1 MIKFRQ
7 CIFPVGQG
15 GFSMGFLTKTD
26 HNNIG
31 RILYNYVYDCGSID
45 LSELDRELAQ
55 VEELLMKDNLLINT
69 VFISHLD
76 ADHINGFNKLC
87 KIVNGNIKNIIL
99 PYIDRKEQL
108 YLIAVALSENKLS
121 ESYFQFITDTNK
133 WIKDRAPEAKIFK
146 LRAKKNIEQPFPSF
160 EDNSFRPEDSD
171 VIVQPE
177 DSKVIVQIEGF
188 EKKLNEE
195 NQETT
200 YSHIAQK
207 LVSSDFKE
215 PLLFLL
221 TYVPFQTNDE
231 LSSFGKCLKKSYPNF
246 DINELKNILKNSK
259 SRRALKECY
268 SSLSRDHNAISMNL
282 LVKTLKATRLIS
294 ELPYLDRFYID
305 DCHIILDCYH
315 CYHRYH
321 LYHFEKIK
329 YNASFLFTG
338 DAKLSVK
345 KYYNQWVKFLD
356 NYLRDITFC
365 TLPHHGSELSFNKD
379 MVKKLPNAFFIAQA
393 STHNKY
399 KHPSESVI
407 EFITKEERRY
417 FHHVNQ
423 YNTSRID
430 LTYKLYTRK

>member
-26 HNNIG
+26 HNNVD

-45 LSELDRELAQ
+45 LSELNRELAQ
-55 VEELLMKDNLLINT
+55 VKKLLMKDNLLINT

-76 ADHINGFNKLC
+76 ADHINGFDKLC
-87 KIVNGNIKNIIL
+87 KIINGNIKNIIL
-99 PYIDRKEQL
+99 PYIDSKEQL

-221 TYVPFQTNDE
+221 TYVPFQTNDK

-259 SRRALKECY
+259 SRRALKKCY
-268 SSLSRDHNAISMNL
+268 SSLSRDHNSISMNL
-282 LVKTLKATRLIS
+282 LVKTLKPTRLIGK
-294 ELPYLDRFYID
+294 LPYLDRFYID
-305 DCHIILDCYH
+305 DRHIILDYYYYH
-315 CYHRYH
+315 HYYSEN
-321 LYHFEKIK
+321 FE

-356 NYLRDITFC
+356 NYLWDITFC
-365 TLPHHGSELSFNKD
+365 TLPHHGSEFSFNKN

-407 EFITKEERRY
+407 EFITKKKRRY

-423 YNTSRID
+423 YNTSQID
-430 LTYKLYTRK
+430 LTYELYTRK

>member
-99 PYIDRKEQL
+99 PYIDSKEQL

-160 EDNSFRPEDSD
+160 ENNSFRPEDSD

-221 TYVPFQTNDE
+221 TYVPFQTNDK

-259 SRRALKECY
+259 SRRALKKCY

-282 LVKTLKATRLIS
+282 LVKTLNPTRLIGK
-294 ELPYLDRFYID
+294 LPYLDRFYID
-305 DCHIILDCYH
+305 DRHIIH
-315 CYHRYH
+315 HRYH
-321 LYHFEKIK
+321 FKKLK

-345 KYYNQWVKFLD
+345 KYYNQWGKFLE

-365 TLPHHGSELSFNKD
+365 TLPHHGSEFSFNKD

-393 STHNKY
+393 STDNKY

-407 EFITKEERRY
+407 EFITKKERRY

-430 LTYKLYTRK
+430 LTYKLYTLK

>member
-26 HNNIG
+26 HNNVD

-45 LSELDRELAQ
+45 LSELNRELAQ
-55 VEELLMKDNLLINT
+55 VKKLLMKDNLLINT

-76 ADHINGFNKLC
+76 ADHINGFDKLC
-87 KIVNGNIKNIIL
+87 KIINGNIKNIIL
-99 PYIDRKEQL
+99 PYIDSKEQL

-133 WIKDRAPEAKIFK
+133 WIKDRAPKAKIFK

-160 EDNSFRPEDSD
+160 EDNSFRSEDSD
-171 VIVQPE
+171 VIVKPE

-221 TYVPFQTNDE
+221 TYVPFQTNDK

-259 SRRALKECY
+259 SRRGLKKCY

-282 LVKTLKATRLIS
+282 LVKTLKPTRLIGK
-294 ELPYLDRFYID
+294 LPYCDRFYID
-305 DCHIILDCYH
+305 YDNIIRAYFYH
-315 CYHRYH
+315 CDR
-321 LYHFEKIK
+321 FENSE

-345 KYYNQWVKFLD
+345 KYYNQWVKFLY

-365 TLPHHGSELSFNKD
+365 TLPHHGSEFSFNKD

-407 EFITKEERRY
+407 EFITKKKRRY
-417 FHHVNQ
+417 FYHVNQ

-430 LTYKLYTRK
+430 LTYKLYTLK

>member
-1 MIKFRQ
+1 MSYK
-7 CIFPVGQG
+7 
-15 GFSMGFLTKTD
+15 L
-26 HNNIG
+26 H
-31 RILYNYVYDCGSID
+31 
-45 LSELDRELAQ
+45 RELAQ

-69 VFISHLD
+69 VFISLSHLD
-76 ADHINGFNKLC
+76 ADHINGFDKLC
-87 KIVNGNIKNIIL
+87 KIINGNIKNIIL
-99 PYIDRKEQL
+99 PYIDSKEQL

-171 VIVQPE
+171 VIVQSE

-282 LVKTLKATRLIS
+282 LVKTLKPTRLIS

-315 CYHRYH
+315 CYHCYH
-321 LYHFEKIK
+321 RYHFEKLK

-365 TLPHHGSELSFNKD
+365 TLPHHGSEFSFNKD

-430 LTYKLYTRK
+430 LTYKLYTLK

>member
-1 MIKFRQ
+1 M
-7 CIFPVGQG
+7 
-15 GFSMGFLTKTD
+15 
-26 HNNIG
+26 
-31 RILYNYVYDCGSID
+31 
-45 LSELDRELAQ
+45 
-55 VEELLMKDNLLINT
+55 
-69 VFISHLD
+69 
-76 ADHINGFNKLC
+76 
-87 KIVNGNIKNIIL
+87 
-99 PYIDRKEQL
+99 
-108 YLIAVALSENKLS
+108 
-121 ESYFQFITDTNK
+121 
-133 WIKDRAPEAKIFK
+133 
-146 LRAKKNIEQPFPSF
+146 
-160 EDNSFRPEDSD
+160 
-171 VIVQPE
+171 QPE

-407 EFITKEERRY
+407 EFITNKKRRY

-430 LTYKLYTRK
+430 LKYKLYTCKYYG

>member
-26 HNNIG
+26 HNNID

-45 LSELDRELAQ
+45 LIELNRELAQ
-55 VEELLMKDNLLINT
+55 VKKLLMKDNLLINT

-76 ADHINGFNKLC
+76 ADHINGFDKLC
-87 KIVNGNIKNIIL
+87 KIINGNIKNIIL
-99 PYIDRKEQL
+99 PYIDSKEQL

-133 WIKDRAPEAKIFK
+133 WIKDRAPKAKIFK

-160 EDNSFRPEDSD
+160 EDNSFRSEDSD

-231 LSSFGKCLKKSYPNF
+231 LSSFGECLTKRYPNF

-259 SRRALKECY
+259 LRRILKECY

-282 LVKTLKATRLIS
+282 LVKILKPTRLIS
-294 ELPYLDRFYID
+294 KLPYFDRFYID
-305 DCHIILDCYH
+305 DCHIIHDY
-315 CYHRYH
+315 YYYR
-321 LYHFEKIK
+321 IK
-329 YNASFLFTG
+329 KLNYNTSFLFTG
-338 DAKLSVK
+338 DAKLSAK

-356 NYLRDITFC
+356 NYLRDVTFC
-365 TLPHHGSELSFNKD
+365 TLPHHGSKLSFNKD
-379 MVKKLPNAFFIAQA
+379 MVNKLPNAFFIAQA

-407 EFITKEERRY
+407 KFITNKKRRY

-430 LTYKLYTRK
+430 LKYKLYTCKYYG